1 MLQKYIQLENMGESL
16 VSLGQNVRGGIP
28 SAVFGVQFPHKCHIA
43 ATLGLPVIYIASD
56 ALSARAAAAEMR
68 VISGEKAVYLPAKD
82 DVLLYNRAVSKEAVY
97 GRIAALYALKQ
108 GAKFVSCTF
117 ESLFQLLP
125 VSVDGFTFEEGKEYD
140 FGKISQKLIDMGYR
154 RVDEIE
160 RKGEF
165 SFKGDLLYV
174 FAVNAETPFRADFF
188 GDELEKLRVAEGV
201 GADLK
206 VGERLEKALVL
217 PAKDFYIESDER
229 ALLVKKLQSEKKSA
243 GLTIY
248 AQKTREIANELI
260 EKLESGA
267 DDYSLSYLSPLLKS
281 MQGKITDYIGAEAV
295 VVFDEPK
302 LLRDE
307 INGIVKEH
315 YERCLSL
322 KRSGECLSFTPEQY
336 KKEDLVF
343 KELDLPRKLAL
354 SSLTT
359 RVEFFNP
366 LYTSSINCG
375 TVPKYFLK
383 PAELFTDIKNWR
395 AGGYRVIVC
404 CGNAERADRLSLELD
419 ERGVPNDKINDFEA
433 DFSGV
438 KITEYYLT
446 KGFIYHE
453 SKTVIIGT
461 GDVYAK
467 PAEKKM
473 KRRRGDLY
481 TAPKEGD
488 YCVHEVHG
496 VGLVRGTKRITTSD
510 STKDYVAIEY
520 KGGDMLY
527 VCVDRMDC
535 LTKYL
540 GAEEKP
546 QLSKIGGQEFERI
559 KQRVKASIK
568 ALSINLKRLYSERR
582 SKKGYA
588 YPPDDALMHEFE
600 AAFEFEPTEDQL
612 QSIAEIKK
620 DMESDKVM
628 DRLLCGDVGY
638 GKTEVAMR
646 AAFKAIENGKQ
657 VAFVAPTTV
666 LTEQHYM
673 TCLSRF
679 KDFGVRIAVLNRF
692 RSDSEQTKTLYDVS
706 EGKID
711 LLIGTH
717 RMFSKD
723 VKFKDLG
730 LLILD
735 EEQRF
740 GVEHKEKLKLLKE
753 NVDALSMS
761 ATPIPRTLHMS
772 LSGIRDISTI
782 NTPPTNRIPVQTFVT
797 ELSDALVKD
806 AINKELSREGQ
817 TFVLFNRVEGIEKF
831 AAYVKEL
838 VPEARVTFAHGQMP
852 EKTLEQRVLAFYR
865 QEYDVLVSTTI
876 IENGVDI
883 PDANTIIVTDADRLG
898 LSTLYQLKG
907 RVGRSDKMA
916 RAYFTF
922 ESQKVLTDAAFKRLS
937 ALTEYSDLGSGFKI
951 AMRDLEIRGAGNVLG
966 REQHGHMDKIG
977 YELYSKL
984 LKQELGEVAPSF
996 ETETD
1001 LAVSAFIPDDY
1012 LAAGEQRME
1021 CYKQIAEIV
1030 SDDDEKRVRGL
1041 MTENYGKLPQS
1052 VENLFAIAKLR
1063 RLCSRFAIKKAV
1075 IDKNGA
1081 RLVLADVQ
1089 SLKGDAAALVEAT
1102 DMFKGEFK
1110 LDFSSEPSI
1119 ALSGDFKEE
1128 SALYKQIEFLT
1139 RAAGIA
1145 DKTSAKTVLNG

>member
-16 VSLGQNVRGGIP
+16 VSLKKNVRGGIP
-28 SAVFGVQFPHKCHIA
+28 SAAFGVQFAHKCHIA
-43 ATLGLPVIYIASD
+43 ASLDLPVIYIASD
-56 ALSARAAAAEMR
+56 ALTARAAAAEMR
-68 VISGEKAVYLPAKD
+68 VLSGEKAVYLPAKD
-82 DVLLYNRAVSKEAVY
+82 DVLLYNKAISKEAVY
-97 GRIAALYALKQ
+97 GRIAALYALKN
-108 GAKFVSCTF
+108 GARFVACTF
-117 ESLFQLLP
+117 ESLFQLMP
-125 VSVDGFTFEEGKEYD
+125 KTVDGITLETGKEYSFD
-140 FGKISQKLIDMGYR
+140 KITQKLVDFGYR
-154 RVDEIE
+154 RVEEIE

-165 SFKGDLLYV
+165 SFKGDLLYI
-174 FAVNAETPFRADFF
+174 FAANAETPLRADFF
-188 GDELEKLRVAEGV
+188 GDELEKLRVVEGV

-206 VGERLEKALVL
+206 VGETVERALIL
-217 PAKDFYIESDER
+217 PAKDFYIDPLER
-229 ALLVKKLQSEKKSA
+229 AMLKKQLETEKKSV
-243 GLTIY
+243 GVSLY
-248 AQKTREIANELI
+248 AQKTRETANELI

-267 DDYSLSYLSPLLKS
+267 DDYSLSFLAPLLGS
-281 MQGKITDYIGAEAV
+281 MQGKITDFIGTDAV

-322 KRSGECLSFTPEQY
+322 KRSGECFSFTPKQY
-336 KKEDLVF
+336 KNEELVL

-354 SSLTT
+354 TSLTS

-366 LYTSSINCG
+366 LYTVSINCG

-395 AGGYRVIVC
+395 ATGYRVLVC
-404 CGNAERADRLSLELD
+404 CGNAERAQRLSLELD
-419 ERGVPNDKINDFEA
+419 ERGVFNDRVNDF
-433 DFSGV
+433 DSVFSGV

-453 SKTVIIGT
+453 SKAVVIGT

-467 PAEKKM
+467 PAEKRI

-496 VGLVRGTKRITTSD
+496 IGLVRGTKRITTSD

-559 KQRVKASIK
+559 KERVKSSIK
-568 ALSINLKRLYSERR
+568 ALSINLKKLYSERQ

-673 TCLSRF
+673 TCMARF
-679 KDFGVRIAVLNRF
+679 KDFGVRIGVLNRF
-692 RSDSEQTKTLYDVS
+692 RTASEQSKTLYAAS
-706 EGKID
+706 IGEID

-782 NTPPTNRIPVQTFVT
+782 STPPTNRIPVQTFVT

-806 AINKELSREGQ
+806 AITKELSREGQ
-817 TFVLFNRVEGIEKF
+817 TFVLFNRVEGIENF
-831 AAYVKEL
+831 ASYVKQL

-865 QEYDVLVSTTI
+865 KEYDVLVSTTI

-883 PDANTIIVTDADRLG
+883 PDANTIIVTDADKLG

-937 ALTEYSDLGSGFKI
+937 ALTEYSELGSGFKI

-984 LKQELGEVAPSF
+984 LKQELGESAPAI
-996 ETETD
+996 ETETE
-1001 LAVSAFIPDDY
+1001 LSVSAFIPDDY

-1021 CYKQIAEIV
+1021 CYKQIAEITG
-1030 SDDDEKRVRGL
+1030 DDDEKRVRDS
-1041 MTENYGKLPQS
+1041 MIENYGKLPQS
-1052 VENLFAIAKLR
+1052 VENLFAIARLR
-1063 RLCSRFAIKKAV
+1063 RLCAVFGVKKAV
-1075 IDKNGA
+1075 IDKDGA
-1081 RLVLADVQ
+1081 RLVLVGID
-1089 SLKGDAAALVEAT
+1089 SLRGSASVLVAAV
-1102 DMFKGEFK
+1102 DKFKGEFK
-1110 LDFSSEPSI
+1110 LDFSSEVCIS
-1119 ALSGDFKEE
+1119 ACENVGADE
-1128 SALYKQIEFLT
+1128 SALYKMIELLT
-1139 RAAGIA
+1139 YA
-1145 DKTSAKTVLNG
+1145 LNERSESENKS

>member
-16 VSLGQNVRGGIP
+16 VSLKQNVRGGIP

-43 ATLGLPVIYIASD
+43 ASLGLKVIYIAAD
-56 ALSARAAAAEMR
+56 ALTARAAAAEMR
-68 VISGEKAVYLPAKD
+68 VLSGEKAVYLPAKD
-82 DVLLYNRAVSKEAVY
+82 DVLLYNKAISKDAVY
-97 GRIAALYALKQ
+97 GRVAALYALKN
-108 GAKFVSCTF
+108 GANFVACTF
-117 ESLFQLLP
+117 ESLFQLMP
-125 VSVDGFTFEEGKEYD
+125 KNVSGVTFEAGKEYNFDDITKKLVD
-140 FGKISQKLIDMGYR
+140 FGYR
-154 RVDEIE
+154 RVEEIE

-165 SFKGDLLYV
+165 SFKGDILYV
-174 FAVNAETPFRADFF
+174 FPVNAESPVRADFF
-188 GDELEKLRVAEGV
+188 GDELEKLRVLDGV
-201 GADLK
+201 GTDLK
-206 VGERLEKALVL
+206 VGEKIEKALIL
-217 PAKDFYIESDER
+217 PAKDFYIDPLER
-229 ALLVKKLQSEKKSA
+229 ATLKLKLQAEKKSA
-243 GLTIY
+243 GLGIY
-248 AQKTREIANELI
+248 AQKTRDMANELI
-260 EKLESGA
+260 EKLESGS
-267 DDYSLSYLSPLLKS
+267 DDYSLSLLVPLLDC
-281 MQGKITDYIGAEAV
+281 MQGKITDYTGTDAV
-295 VVFDEPK
+295 VIFDEPK

-322 KRSGECLSFTPEQY
+322 KRSGECFSFTPEQF
-336 KKEDLVF
+336 KKEERVL

-354 SSLTT
+354 SSLTA
-359 RVEFFNP
+359 RVEFFSP
-366 LYTSSINCG
+366 LYTVSIKCG
-375 TVPKYFLK
+375 SVPKYYLK

-395 AGGYRVIVC
+395 ATDYRVLVC
-404 CGNAERADRLSLELD
+404 CGNAERAQRLSLELD
-419 ERGVPNDKINDFEA
+419 ERGVLGDRINDFEPN
-433 DFSGV
+433 FSGV

-453 SKTVIIGT
+453 SKTVVIGT

-546 QLSKIGGQEFERI
+546 QLSKIGGQEFERV
-559 KQRVKASIK
+559 KERVKASIK
-568 ALSINLKRLYSERR
+568 ALSINLKKLYSERQA
-582 SKKGYA
+582 KKGYA

-612 QSIAEIKK
+612 QSIEEIKK

-679 KDFGVRIAVLNRF
+679 KDFGVRIGILNRF
-692 RSDSEQTKTLYDVS
+692 RTASEQAKTLYAASVGD
-706 EGKID
+706 ID

-806 AINKELSREGQ
+806 AITKELSREGQ

-831 AAYVKEL
+831 ASYVKQL

-865 QEYDVLVSTTI
+865 KEYDVLVSTTI

-883 PDANTIIVTDADRLG
+883 PDANTIIVADADRLG

-984 LKQELGEVAPSF
+984 LKQELDETAPEV

-1012 LAAGEQRME
+1012 LASGEQRME
-1021 CYKQIAEIV
+1021 CYKQIAEI
-1030 SDDDEKRVRGL
+1030 SGDDDEKRVRSL
-1041 MTENYGKLPQS
+1041 MTENYGKFPES
-1052 VENLFAIAKLR
+1052 VENLFAIARLR
-1063 RLCSRFAIKKAV
+1063 RLCSRFGVKKAV
-1075 IDKNGA
+1075 IDKNGC
-1081 RLVLADVQ
+1081 RLVLAGMQ
-1089 SLKGDAAALVEAT
+1089 SLRGSALSIVAAV
-1102 DMFKGEFK
+1102 DKFKEYFK
-1110 LDFSSEPSI
+1110 LDFSQEACVSSTEK
-1119 ALSGDFKEE
+1119 LSGDKN
-1128 SALYKQIEFLT
+1128 ALYKMIELLT
-1139 RAAGIA
+1139 CAEN
-1145 DKTSAKTVLNG
+1145 LNKNAL

>member
-1 MLQKYIQLENMGESL
+1 MLSKYIQLENLGDELYSL
-16 VSLGQNVRGGIP
+16 KNNVRGGIP
-28 SAVFGVQFPHKCHIA
+28 SAAFGVQFSHKCHIA
-43 ATLGLPVIYIASD
+43 ASLGLPVLYIARD
-56 ALSARAAAAEMR
+56 GVTARAAAAEMR
-68 VISGEKAVYLPAKD
+68 VISGERAVYLPAKE
-82 DVLLYNRAVSKEAVY
+82 DVLLYNKSFSKDLTY
-97 GRIAALYALKQ
+97 GRIAALYELSR
-108 GAKFVSCTF
+108 GVKFAACTF
-117 ESLFQLLP
+117 ESLFQLMPRKIDALLLN
-125 VSVDGFTFEEGKEYD
+125 VGAEYD
-140 FGKISQKLIDMGYR
+140 FSELLKRLVSIGYK
-154 RVDEIE
+154 RVEE
-160 RKGEF
+160 VEKKGEF
-165 SFKGDLLYV
+165 CLRGDILQI
-174 FAVNAETPFRADFF
+174 FAINAESPVRADFF
-188 GDELEKLRVAEGV
+188 GDELENIRVYESV
-201 GADLK
+201 GGELGESLK
-206 VGERLEKALVL
+206 TLTVL
-217 PAKDFYIESDER
+217 PAVDFYIDPAER
-229 ALLVKKLQSEKKSA
+229 GLLKEKLRAEKSRLPQTLYSEKS
-243 GLTIY
+243 
-248 AQKTREIANELI
+248 REIISDLI
-260 EKLESGA
+260 ERLDNGDTSQA
-267 DDYSLSYLSPLLKS
+267 LSFLSPLLDRMRGS
-281 MQGKITDYIGAEAV
+281 IADYISRDAV
-295 VVFDEPK
+295 IIFDEPK

-322 KRSGECLSFTPEQY
+322 KRSGEALSFTSEQY
-336 KKEDLVF
+336 KKEEDVLREIDF
-343 KELDLPRKLAL
+343 PRKLAL
-354 SSLTT
+354 SSLTA

-366 LYTSSINCG
+366 LFTLSVNCG
-375 TVPKYFLK
+375 TVPRYFLK
-383 PAELFTDIKNWR
+383 PAELFTDIRNWR
-395 AGGYRVIVC
+395 ACGYRVLVC
-404 CGNAERADRLSLELD
+404 CGTAERAERLSLELD
-419 ERGVPNDKINDFEA
+419 KRGVFNDKINEFDE

-438 KITEYYLT
+438 KITEFYLT
-446 KGFIYHE
+446 SGFVYHE
-453 SKTVIIGT
+453 SKTVIVGT
-461 GDVYAK
+461 GDVYARA
-467 PAEKKM
+467 PAKKL
-473 KRRRGDLY
+473 KRKRGDFY

-496 VGLVRGTKRITTSD
+496 VGVVRGTKRITTSD

-520 KGGDMLY
+520 RGGDMLY

-540 GAEEKP
+540 GAEEHP

-559 KQRVKASIK
+559 KERVKASIK
-568 ALSINLKRLYSERR
+568 ALSINLKRLYRER
-582 SKKGYA
+582 SAKKGYA
-588 YPPDDALMHEFE
+588 YPPDDALMEEFE
-600 AAFEFEPTEDQL
+600 NAFEHEPTEDQL
-612 QSIAEIKK
+612 QSIAEIKR

-673 TCLSRF
+673 NCIKRYA
-679 KDFGVRIAVLNRF
+679 DFGVRIGVLNRF
-692 RSDSEQTKTLYDVS
+692 RSSSEQEKTLYELS

-717 RMFSKD
+717 RAFSKD

-797 ELSDALVKD
+797 ELSDSLIKD
-806 AINKELSREGQ
+806 AIIKELSREGQ
-817 TFVLFNRVEGIEKF
+817 TFVLFNRVESIEGF
-831 AAYVKEL
+831 AAHIKEL

-852 EKTLEQRVLAFYR
+852 EKTLEQRVLAFYKK
-865 QEYDVLVSTTI
+865 EYDVLVSTTI

-883 PDANTIIVTDADRLG
+883 PDANTIIVTNADRLG

-916 RAYFTF
+916 RAYFTY

-937 ALTEYSDLGSGFKI
+937 ALTEYTDLGSGFKI

-984 LKQELGEVAPSF
+984 LKQELGEVPAAV

-1001 LAVSAFIPDDY
+1001 ICVSAYIPDEY
-1012 LAAGEQRME
+1012 LEAGERRME
-1021 CYKQIAEIV
+1021 CYKQIAEIN
-1030 SDDDEKRVRGL
+1030 SDDDENRVRAL
-1041 MTENYGKLPQS
+1041 MVENYGRLPEA
-1052 VENLFAIAKLR
+1052 VENLFLIARLR
-1063 RLCSRFAIKKAV
+1063 RLCSRFGIKKAE
-1075 IDKNGA
+1075 IGKNGS
-1081 RLVLADVQ
+1081 RLVL
-1089 SLKGDAAALVEAT
+1089 T
-1102 DMFKGEFK
+1102 DMQALKRAEGLAEAVMKSDGAFKF
-1110 LDFSSEPSI
+1110 DFSSEVAI
-1119 ALSGDFKEE
+1119 
-1128 SALYKQIEFLT
+1128 
-1139 RAAGIA
+1139 AAGENLA
-1145 DKTSAKTVLNG
+1145 SDKTALLAMLKLLSDATD